1 MVRHSWREDRV
12 GRFWGKVGR
21 KGVQGQREGDVD
33 LGVWA
38 QFSFPSVSLINIIS
52 PSLLNIPCYEYFS

>member
-21 KGVQGQREGDVD
+21 RGVQGQREGDVD

-52 PSLLNIPCYEYFS
+52 PLS